1 MYKVVISKAAK
12 NDLKS
17 AFEYI
22 KYTLNSPISAKNLI
36 SSAKLSFKSLE
47 NMPERQPIV
56 KNDYLS
62 KFEIRILPVKN
73 YLAFYDIKENKVT
86 IIRFLYSK
94 RDWQK
99 FLK

>member
-1 MYKVVISKAAK
+1 
-12 NDLKS
+12 
-17 AFEYI
+17 
-22 KYTLNSPISAKNLI
+22 
-36 SSAKLSFKSLE
+36 
-47 NMPERQPIV
+47 MPERQPIV
-56 KNDYLS
+56 KDDYLS
-62 KFEIRILPVKN
+62 KFGIRILPVKN